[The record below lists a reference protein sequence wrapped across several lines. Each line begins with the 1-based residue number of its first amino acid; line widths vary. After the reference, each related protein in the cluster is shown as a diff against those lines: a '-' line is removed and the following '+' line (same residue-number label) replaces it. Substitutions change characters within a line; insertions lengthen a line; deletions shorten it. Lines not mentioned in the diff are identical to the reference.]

1 MTTCDLLAL
10 EYARPFEPETS
21 CVPLSR
27 EDYSEALG
35 LINVLVGDV

>member
-21 CVPLSR
+21 GVPLSR
-27 EDYSEALG
+27 EDCSEALG
-35 LINVLVGDV
+35 LINFLVGDV

>member
-1 MTTCDLLAL
+1 MTTCDILAL

-21 CVPLSR
+21 GVPLSR
-27 EDYSEALG
+27 KDCSEALD